1 MFLAWAVSAPAA
13 VFIAR
18 FGRQKLPKSWFHLH
32 WSMQTF
38 LTIPLV
44 IIAFVLAYVGRGK
57 KFDAGV
63 AHQAN
68 ITSRFN
74 NLCS

>member
-18 FGRQKLPKSWFHLH
+18 FGRQKLPRAWFHLH

-38 LTIPLV
+38 VTIPLV
-44 IIAFVLAYVGRGK
+44 IAAFVLAFVGRYK
-57 KFDAGV
+57 KFDSEV
-63 AHQAN
+63 VHQAN
-68 ITSRFN
+68 I
-74 NLCS
+74 